1 MLERLKKL
9 QMYLNG
15 SESERFLD
23 YYAARF
29 FTGSVTFAEDEMIGT
44 LYLDQGYVTRVEEGE
59 PEGGVD
65 LAMGLTKEMWDA
77 FPTFKRSSV
86 RAEHRF
92 AGKPG
97 FYIKMSEPIRWRQ
110 FNCMVAQIL
119 RIYSY
124 IREDQPLYYDIPERN
139 PEPVAFPYPVDSI
152 RGFYLTVNGI
162 KIYVE
167 TNDAPED
174 RPAIVCLHTAGRDN
188 RQYHGVMQIVGDKYR
203 LYAVDM
209 PAHGKSW
216 PLADKVPVISDYKT
230 YGTWIWD
237 CIAALGLE
245 RPVVIGCSM
254 AGGIVYYIAQEY
266 TPAAVICMQ
275 GTHNTAM
282 DGGNMM
288 EVMKHPGNNIAVTQR
303 EFSDA
308 LIGSK
313 TPRSR
318 VDFIRWGVETE
329 TSVVKYGDFSEC
341 NSFDVTEGMD
351 RITCPVRIIQ
361 GLDDVGYTIEMARD
375 SYNLLVNCKNKKLI
389 ELEGYGHFIIVENP
403 EKVCEVIDE
412 LIASM
417 EQEALD
423 EKSIR

>member
-1 MLERLKKL
+1 MLERLKQL

-15 SESERFLD
+15 SEREQFLE

-29 FTGSVTFAEDEMIGT
+29 FTGSVTFSEDEMVGT
-44 LYLDQGYVTRVEEGE
+44 LYLENGHVTRVEEGE

-77 FPTFKRSSV
+77 FPKFKRSSV

-92 AGKPG
+92 TGKPG

-124 IREDQPLYYDIPERN
+124 IREDKPLYYDIPERN
-139 PEPVAFPYPVDSI
+139 SEPVAFPNSIDII
-152 RGFYLTVNGI
+152 RGFYITVNGV

-167 TNDAPED
+167 TNDGPED

-188 RQYHGVMQIVGDKYR
+188 RQYHGIMQITGDKYR
-203 LYAVDM
+203 LYAIDM

-216 PLADKVPVISDYKT
+216 PLPGRNTVISDYKT
-230 YGTWIWD
+230 YGKWIWD
-237 CIAALGLE
+237 CITALGLE
-245 RPVVIGCSM
+245 HPIVIGCSM
-254 AGGIVYYIAQEY
+254 AGGIVYHIAQEY
-266 TPAAVICMQ
+266 APAAVICMQ

-308 LIGSK
+308 LIGSR
-313 TPRSR
+313 TPQSR

-329 TSVVKYGDFSEC
+329 TSVV
-341 NSFDVTEGMD
+341 NTETFPSAIPLTL
-351 RITCPVRIIQ
+351 RIKWIRLPVR
-361 GLDDVGYTIEMARD
+361 
-375 SYNLLVNCKNKKLI
+375 
-389 ELEGYGHFIIVENP
+389 
-403 EKVCEVIDE
+403 
-412 LIASM
+412 
-417 EQEALD
+417 
-423 EKSIR
+423 